1 MCRKFSPFHT
11 LYKTYTQMYA
21 IMPKSKFTTPLKR
34 KEYQMEDT
42 VKTRRNP
49 LAWFGKHKKLTALLL
64 VVLIAAVLVLRAVLG
79 GKKAAGSTYQFVR
92 TSTLQKTSLTDSV
105 SVNGTVKSGYEA
117 SVTVADSA
125 KLYKVSEVKVA
136 VGDTVKKG
144 DVIATLDT
152 SDLEK
157 QIESAEES
165 YGDTLKSAQ
174 TSYDRAT
181 ADLETSTVQHENSL
195 IDLQAKIDQADQNL
209 QDAKDALTKA
219 QENERKTQS
228 TYDTAVSDY
237 NTLKSAYDSASA
249 SISTYTA
256 ALNAA
261 ADAQNQ
267 AISAVN
273 SAIAA
278 YNADPSDANK
288 DAMNAAN
295 DNLKSAQEAYQSAQ
309 ASLTD
314 AQNSCSAPSLGL
326 YGFTSIQTALT
337 QADST
342 KTQAES
348 ALDSAKNAVDTAN
361 TQISTCEKN
370 YSNLLNKSQNVEDSA
385 TKLEQA
391 QRTPDNL
398 ETLRSTLEDC
408 TLTATMDGTITALNA
423 TVGSVCSGTVAT
435 IQNTDAL
442 VVDVTIPANSVPKLS
457 TGMTCHITSDATGDA
472 VIDGTLTQIDPVAND
487 NGSFGAKVVV
497 NGDADGLLIGISAKV
512 EIVISEKDNVFIV
525 PRDAVGTADDGS
537 SYVLRKTGGEGVDM
551 TFEQVTVTTGDTND
565 FYVEITGSDLQ
576 EGDVIRSS
584 ADLTQGIETSSDST
598 LPDGVQQTENGD
610 LYVGDPSNMP
620 EGTVVMGGGDAPAGG
635 PDGGPGGGQ

>member
-1 MCRKFSPFHT
+1 
-11 LYKTYTQMYA
+11 
-21 IMPKSKFTTPLKR
+21 
-34 KEYQMEDT
+34 MEDT

-64 VVLIAAVLVLRAVLG
+64 VVLIAAVLVLRAVLS

-219 QENERKTQS
+219 QENERKAQS

-249 SISTYTA
+249 SISAYTQEKNDA
-256 ALNAA
+256 ATALNNALYAA
-261 ADAQNQ
+261 NQALSAQLADPDNDEKRQAAEDAQAKVTDAQNT
-267 AISAVN
+267 
-273 SAIAA
+273 
-278 YNADPSDANK
+278 YNEADQK
-288 DAMNAAN
+288 
-295 DNLKSAQEAYQSAQ
+295 
-309 ASLTD
+309 LTE

-361 TQISTCEKN
+361 TQISTCEQQVKAAHDSYDQEKN

-487 NGSFGAKVVV
+487 TGSFGAKVVV

-584 ADLTQGIETSSDST
+584 ADLTQGIETSNDST
-598 LPDGVQQTENGD
+598 LPDGVQQMENGD

-635 PDGGPGGGQ
+635 PGGGPGGGQ

>member
-1 MCRKFSPFHT
+1 
-11 LYKTYTQMYA
+11 
-21 IMPKSKFTTPLKR
+21 
-34 KEYQMEDT
+34 MEDT

-49 LAWFGKHKKLTALLL
+49 LAWFSKHKKLTALLL

-219 QENERKTQS
+219 QENERKAQS

-249 SISTYTA
+249 SISAYTQEKNDA
-256 ALNAA
+256 ATALNNALYAA
-261 ADAQNQ
+261 NQALSAQLADPDNDEKRQAAEDAQAKVTDAQNT
-267 AISAVN
+267 
-273 SAIAA
+273 
-278 YNADPSDANK
+278 YNEADQK
-288 DAMNAAN
+288 
-295 DNLKSAQEAYQSAQ
+295 
-309 ASLTD
+309 LTE

-361 TQISTCEKN
+361 TQISTCEQQVKAAHDSYDQEKN

-442 VVDVTIPANSVPKLS
+442 VVDVTIPANSAPKLS

-598 LPDGVQQTENGD
+598 LPDGVQQMENGD

>member
-1 MCRKFSPFHT
+1 
-11 LYKTYTQMYA
+11 
-21 IMPKSKFTTPLKR
+21 
-34 KEYQMEDT
+34 MEDT

-64 VVLIAAVLVLRAVLG
+64 VVLIAAVLVLRTVLG
-79 GKKAAGSTYQFVR
+79 GKKAAGTTYQFVR
-92 TSTLQKTSLTDSV
+92 TTTLQKTDLTDSV

-165 YGDTLKSAQ
+165 YSDTLQSAQ

-181 ADLETSTVQHENSL
+181 ADLETSTVQHENNL
-195 IDLQAKIDQADQNL
+195 IDLQAKIEQADKSL
-209 QDAKDALTKA
+209 QDAKDSLTTA
-219 QENERKTQS
+219 QENERKAQG
-228 TYDTAVSDY
+228 TYDSAVSDY

-256 ALNAA
+256 ALNSA

-267 AISAVN
+267 AISALN

-278 YNADPSDANK
+278 YNADSSEANK
-288 DAMNAAN
+288 SAMNTAN
-295 DNLKSAQEAYQSAQ
+295 DNLTAAQKSYQDAQS
-309 ASLTD
+309 SLTN

-326 YGFTSIQTALT
+326 YGFSSIESALK
-337 QADST
+337 QADTT
-342 KTQAES
+342 KTQAEN
-348 ALDSAKNAVDTAN
+348 ALESAKNAVEAATKQIDTCEQQVKSAHDSYD
-361 TQISTCEKN
+361 QEKN
-370 YSNLLNKSQNVEDSA
+370 YSNLLNKTQNVEDSA

-398 ETLRSTLEDC
+398 ETLRSTLDDC
-408 TLTATMDGTITALNA
+408 TLTATMDGTITALDA
-423 TVGSVCSGTVAT
+423 TVGSVCTGTVAT

-442 VVDVTIPANSVPKLS
+442 VVEVTIPANSVPKLS
-457 TGMTCHITSDATGDA
+457 TGMTCRITSDATGDA
-472 VIDGTLTQIDPVAND
+472 IINGTLTQIDPVAND
-487 NGSFGAKVVV
+487 KGSFGAKVMV
-497 NGDADGLLIGISAKV
+497 NGDDGGLLIGISAKV
-512 EIVISEKDNVFIV
+512 EIVVNEKNDVFTV

-537 SYVLRKTGGEGVDM
+537 SYVLRQTGGEGVDM
-551 TFEQVTVTTGDTND
+551 TFEEVPVTTGDTND
-565 FYVEITGSDLQ
+565 FYVEITGSDLN
-576 EGDVIRSS
+576 EGDVIRAT
-584 ADLTQGIETSSDST
+584 ADLTQGIETSDST
-598 LPDGVQQTENGD
+598 LPAGVQEMANGD
-610 LYVGDPSNMP
+610 LYVGDPSDMP
-620 EGTVVMGGGDAPAGG
+620 EGTVLVGGGDAPAGG
-635 PDGGPGGGQ
+635 PGGPGGEQ

>member
-1 MCRKFSPFHT
+1 
-11 LYKTYTQMYA
+11 
-21 IMPKSKFTTPLKR
+21 
-34 KEYQMEDT
+34 MEDT

-79 GKKAAGSTYQFVR
+79 GKKAAGTTYQFVR
-92 TSTLQKTSLTDSV
+92 TTTLQKTDLTDSV

-144 DVIATLDT
+144 DVIAMLDT

-165 YGDTLKSAQ
+165 YSDTLQSAR

-181 ADLETSTVQHENSL
+181 ADLETSTVQHENNL
-195 IDLQAKIDQADQNL
+195 IDLQAKIEQADKSL
-209 QDAKDALTKA
+209 QDAKDSLTTA
-219 QENERKTQS
+219 QENERKAQG
-228 TYDTAVSDY
+228 TYDSAVSDY

-256 ALNAA
+256 ALNSA

-267 AISAVN
+267 AISALN

-278 YNADPSDANK
+278 YNADSSEANK
-288 DAMNAAN
+288 SAMNTAS
-295 DNLKSAQEAYQSAQ
+295 DNLTAAQKSYQDAQS
-309 ASLTD
+309 SLTN

-326 YGFTSIQTALT
+326 YGFSSIESALK

-342 KTQAES
+342 KTQAEN
-348 ALDSAKNAVDTAN
+348 ALESAKNAVESAAKQIDTCEQQVKSAHDSYD
-361 TQISTCEKN
+361 QEKN
-370 YSNLLNKSQNVEDSA
+370 YSNLLNKTQNVEDSA

-398 ETLRSTLEDC
+398 ETLRSTLDDC
-408 TLTATMDGTITALNA
+408 TLTATMDGTITALDA
-423 TVGSVCSGTVAT
+423 TVGSVCTGTVAT

-442 VVDVTIPANSVPKLS
+442 VVEVTIPANSVPKLS
-457 TGMTCHITSDATGDA
+457 TGMTCRITSDATGDA
-472 VIDGTLTQIDPVAND
+472 IINGTLTQIDPVAND
-487 NGSFGAKVVV
+487 KGSFGAKVMV
-497 NGDADGLLIGISAKV
+497 NGDDGGLLIGISAKV
-512 EIVISEKDNVFIV
+512 EIVVNEKNDVFTV

-537 SYVLRKTGGEGVDM
+537 SYVLRQTGGEGVDM
-551 TFEQVTVTTGDTND
+551 TFEEVPVTTGDTND
-565 FYVEITGSDLQ
+565 FYVEITGSDLN
-576 EGDVIRSS
+576 EGDVIRAT
-584 ADLTQGIETSSDST
+584 ADLTQGIETSDST
-598 LPDGVQQTENGD
+598 LPAGVQEMANGD
-610 LYVGDPSNMP
+610 LYVGDPNDMP
-620 EGTVVMGGGDAPAGG
+620 EGTVIVGGGDAPAGG
-635 PDGGPGGGQ
+635 PSGGPGGPGGGQ

>member
-1 MCRKFSPFHT
+1 
-11 LYKTYTQMYA
+11 
-21 IMPKSKFTTPLKR
+21 
-34 KEYQMEDT
+34 MEDT

-79 GKKAAGSTYQFVR
+79 GKKAAGTTYQFVR
-92 TSTLQKTSLTDSV
+92 TTTLQKTDLTDSV

-165 YGDTLKSAQ
+165 YSDTLQSAQ

-181 ADLETSTVQHENSL
+181 ADLETSTVQHENNL
-195 IDLQAKIDQADQNL
+195 IDLQAKIEQADKSL
-209 QDAKDALTKA
+209 QDAQDSLTTA
-219 QENERKTQS
+219 QENERKAQG
-228 TYDTAVSDY
+228 TYDSAVSDY

-256 ALNAA
+256 ALNSA

-267 AISAVN
+267 AISALN

-278 YNADPSDANK
+278 YNADSSEANK
-288 DAMNAAN
+288 SAMNTAS
-295 DNLKSAQEAYQSAQ
+295 DNLTAAQKSYQDAQS
-309 ASLTD
+309 SLTD

-326 YGFTSIQTALT
+326 YGFNSIESALK
-337 QADST
+337 QADTT
-342 KTQAES
+342 KTQAEN
-348 ALDSAKNAVDTAN
+348 ALESAKNAVEAATKQIDTCEQQVKSAHDSYD
-361 TQISTCEKN
+361 QEKN
-370 YSNLLNKSQNVEDSA
+370 YSNLLNKTQNVEDSA

-398 ETLRSTLEDC
+398 ETLRSTLDDC
-408 TLTATMDGTITALNA
+408 TLTATMDGTITALDA
-423 TVGSVCSGTVAT
+423 TVGSVCTGTVAT

-442 VVDVTIPANSVPKLS
+442 VVEVTIPANSVPKLS
-457 TGMTCHITSDATGDA
+457 TGMTCRITSDATGDA
-472 VIDGTLTQIDPVAND
+472 IINGTLTQIDPVAND
-487 NGSFGAKVVV
+487 KGSFGAKVMV
-497 NGDADGLLIGISAKV
+497 NGDDGGLLIGISAKV
-512 EIVISEKDNVFIV
+512 EIVVNEKNDVFTV

-537 SYVLRKTGGEGVDM
+537 SYVLRQTGGEGVDM
-551 TFEQVTVTTGDTND
+551 TFEEVPVTTGDTND
-565 FYVEITGSDLQ
+565 FYVEITGSDLN
-576 EGDVIRSS
+576 EGDVIRAT
-584 ADLTQGIETSSDST
+584 ADLTQGIETSDST
-598 LPDGVQQTENGD
+598 LPAGVQEMANGD
-610 LYVGDPSNMP
+610 LYVGDPSDMP
-620 EGTVVMGGGDAPAGG
+620 EGTVLVGGGDAPAGG
-635 PDGGPGGGQ
+635 PSGGPGGPGGGQ

>member
-1 MCRKFSPFHT
+1 
-11 LYKTYTQMYA
+11 
-21 IMPKSKFTTPLKR
+21 
-34 KEYQMEDT
+34 MEDT

-79 GKKAAGSTYQFVR
+79 GKKAAGTTYQFVR
-92 TSTLQKTSLTDSV
+92 TTTLQKTDLTDSV

-165 YGDTLKSAQ
+165 YSDTLQSAQ
-174 TSYDRAT
+174 TSNDRAT
-181 ADLETSTVQHENSL
+181 ADLETSTVQHENNL
-195 IDLQAKIDQADQNL
+195 IDLQAKIEQADKSL
-209 QDAKDALTKA
+209 QDAKDSLTTA
-219 QENERKTQS
+219 QENERKAQG
-228 TYDTAVSDY
+228 TYDSAVSDY

-256 ALNAA
+256 ALNSA

-267 AISAVN
+267 AISALN

-278 YNADPSDANK
+278 YNADSSEANK
-288 DAMNAAN
+288 SAMNTAS
-295 DNLKSAQEAYQSAQ
+295 DNLTAAQKSYQDAQS
-309 ASLTD
+309 SLTN

-326 YGFTSIQTALT
+326 YGFSSIESALK
-337 QADST
+337 QADTT
-342 KTQAES
+342 KTQAEN
-348 ALDSAKNAVDTAN
+348 ALESAKNAVESATKQIDTCEQQVKSAHDSYD
-361 TQISTCEKN
+361 QEKN
-370 YSNLLNKSQNVEDSA
+370 YSNLLNKTQNVEDSA

-398 ETLRSTLEDC
+398 ETLRSTLDDC
-408 TLTATMDGTITALNA
+408 TLTATMDGTITALDA
-423 TVGSVCSGTVAT
+423 TVGSVCTGTVAT

-442 VVDVTIPANSVPKLS
+442 VVEVTIPANSVPKLS
-457 TGMTCHITSDATGDA
+457 TGMTCRITSDATGDA
-472 VIDGTLTQIDPVAND
+472 IINGTLTQIDPVAND
-487 NGSFGAKVVV
+487 KGSFGAKVMV
-497 NGDADGLLIGISAKV
+497 NGDDGGLLIGISAKV
-512 EIVISEKDNVFIV
+512 EIVVNEKNDVFTV

-537 SYVLRKTGGEGVDM
+537 SYVLRQTGGEGVDM
-551 TFEQVTVTTGDTND
+551 TFEEVPVTTGDTND
-565 FYVEITGSDLQ
+565 FYVEITGSDLN
-576 EGDVIRSS
+576 EGDVIRAT
-584 ADLTQGIETSSDST
+584 ADLTQGIETSDST
-598 LPDGVQQTENGD
+598 LPAGVQEMANGD
-610 LYVGDPSNMP
+610 LYVGDPSDMP
-620 EGTVVMGGGDAPAGG
+620 EGTVIVGGGDAPAGG
-635 PDGGPGGGQ
+635 PSGGPGGPGGGQ